1 MAINRR
7 NFIAAGAVAAT
18 ALAAAP
24 RRAHA
29 AAEFALRFGHGFPST
44 HPLNIRAAEA
54 AARIKDETKGRV
66 TLDLFPDSQL
76 GGDSDLLTQ
85 LRSGALDMF
94 STGGLIL
101 STLVKVAAI
110 NGMGFAFADYEKV
123 WPAMDGEVGAIIR
136 DGFAKAGLH
145 AFKSWDNGFRQITS
159 SVKPIAV
166 PGDLRGMKIRVPVS
180 PIYVS
185 MFKALGASPT
195 SINLGETYSALQT
208 RIVDGQENPLI
219 VINTTKF
226 YEVQKFISMT
236 NHIWDGSWV
245 LMNGDVW
252 NGMPRDLQEIITRNI
267 DAAGLDQRADIAR
280 LNASLRDTMVQRGLA
295 VGTIDPEPFRQQ
307 LRAAGFYDDWKK
319 QYDPAAWAALE
330 RYVGK
335 LA

>member
-1 MAINRR
+1 MLINRR
-7 NFIAAGAVAAT
+7 QFTAGGV
-18 ALAAAP
+18 ALAAVASRP
-24 RRAHA
+24 ARA

-44 HPLNIRAAEA
+44 HPLNVRATEA

-66 TLDLFPDSQL
+66 TIDMFPDSQL

-101 STLVKVAAI
+101 STLVKVASI

-123 WPAMDGEVGAIIR
+123 WPAMDGDVGAIIR
-136 DGFAKAGLH
+136 DGFGKAGLH
-145 AFKSWDNGFRQITS
+145 AFKTWDNGFRQVTTSTKPITS
-159 SVKPIAV
+159 PA
-166 PGDLRGMKIRVPVS
+166 DFRGMKLRVPVS

-185 MFKALGASPT
+185 MFKGLGAAPT

-208 RIVDGQENPLI
+208 HIVDGQENPLI

-226 YEVQKFISMT
+226 YEVQKFVSMT

-252 NGMPRDLQEIITRNI
+252 GSIPPDLQAIVTRNI
-267 DAAGLDQRADIAR
+267 DAAGLDERADVAR
-280 LNASLRDTMVQRGLA
+280 LNASLRETLAKDGLA
-295 VGTIDPEPFRQQ
+295 VNTIDPEPFRQQ
-307 LRAAGFYDDWKK
+307 LRSAGFYDDWKK

>member
-1 MAINRR
+1 MPINRR
-7 NFIAAGAVAAT
+7 LFNIGGLALAT
-18 ALAAAP
+18 AASRGARAAVPAD
-24 RRAHA
+24 
-29 AAEFALRFGHGFPST
+29 FTLRFGHGYPST
-44 HPLNIRAAEA
+44 HPLNVRATEA
-54 AARIKDETKGRV
+54 AARIEQDTKGRV
-66 TLDLFPDSQL
+66 VIQLFPNSQL
-76 GGDSDLLTQ
+76 GGDSDLLSQ

-101 STLVKVAAI
+101 STLVKVASL

-145 AFKSWDNGFRQITS
+145 AFNIWDNGFRQVSNSKQPITG
-159 SVKPIAV
+159 PA
-166 PGDLRGMKIRVPVS
+166 DFRGMKIRVPVS

-185 MFKALGASPT
+185 MFKGLGAAPT

-208 RIVDGQENPLI
+208 HIVDGQENPLI
-219 VINTTKF
+219 VIETTKF

-245 LMNGDVW
+245 LVNGSVW
-252 NGMPRDLQEIITRNI
+252 KAIPADLQAIVTRHI
-267 DAAGLDQRADIAR
+267 DASGLDERADIAR
-280 LNASLRDTMVQRGLA
+280 TNATLRDSLAQRGLA
-295 VGTIDPEPFRQQ
+295 VNTVEPEPFRQQ
-307 LRAAGFYDDWKK
+307 LRSAGFYEEWKTR
-319 QYDPAAWAALE
+319 YDPTAWAALE

>member
-1 MAINRR
+1 MPITRR
-7 NFIAAGAVAAT
+7 LFNAAALATAAVA
-18 ALAAAP
+18 P
-24 RRAHA
+24 RQVRA
-29 AAEFALRFGHGFPST
+29 AAEFTLRFGHGYPST
-44 HPLNIRAAEA
+44 HPLNVRATEA
-54 AARIKDETKGRV
+54 AARIKDDTKGRV
-66 TLDLFPDSQL
+66 TIDMFPDSQL

-85 LRSGALDMF
+85 LRSGAVDMF

-101 STLVKVAAI
+101 STLVKVASL

-123 WPAMDGEVGAIIR
+123 WPAMDGDVGTLIR
-136 DGFAKAGLH
+136 EGFTKAGLH
-145 AFKSWDNGFRQITS
+145 AFRAWDNGFRQVTS
-159 SVKPIAV
+159 STKPITTPA
-166 PGDLRGMKIRVPVS
+166 DLRGLKIRVPVS

-185 MFKALGASPT
+185 MFKALGAAPT

-208 RIVDGQENPLI
+208 HIVDGQENPLI

-226 YEVQKFISMT
+226 YEVQKFVSMT

-252 NGMPRDLQEIITRNI
+252 ASIPAELQAVVTRHI
-267 DAAGLDQRADIAR
+267 DAAGVDERADIAR
-280 LNASLRDTMVQRGLA
+280 LNASLRDSLAQRGLA
-295 VGTIDPEPFRQQ
+295 VNSPDPEPFRQQ
-307 LRAAGFYDDWKK
+307 LRSAGFYDDWKK